1 MKRTGLNGSV
11 SDFSAD
17 HYVTAID
24 DTLDIYNHSVKKNDI
39 V

>member
-1 MKRTGLNGSV
+1 MKRTGLNGSD

-17 HYVTAID
+17 HYGTAID
-24 DTLDIYNHSVKKNDI
+24 DILDIYNHSVKKNDI